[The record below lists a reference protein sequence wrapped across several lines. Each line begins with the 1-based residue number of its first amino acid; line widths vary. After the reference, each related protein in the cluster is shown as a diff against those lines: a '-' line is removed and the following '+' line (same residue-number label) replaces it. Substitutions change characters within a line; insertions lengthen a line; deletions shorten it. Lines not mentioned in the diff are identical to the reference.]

1 MNNNFGG
8 YYVTI
13 NRSSGKRSIARL
25 DNVRH
30 SVRSHGHRFRYFG
43 PFPTEYV
50 ACDTAATGML
60 TLRTF
65 EIK

>member
-8 YYVTI
+8 YYVTN
-13 NRSSGKRSIARL
+13 NRSSGRRVITRL

-30 SVRSHGHRFRYFG
+30 SVRSHGHGFRYFG
-43 PFPTEYV
+43 PFPTESV
-50 ACDTAATGML
+50 AADTAATGVL
-60 TLRTF
+60 ALRTF